1 MKRLKQN
8 RKKHNILFKYSIK
21 EIFVNRKRFI
31 SIMLMAL
38 LGVGFFAGLVASGP
52 DMRDSLDKFLDD
64 TNTYD
69 INIVSTL
76 GLTNED
82 VDEIKKI
89 KNTENVHGIY
99 SKDISFKTD
108 DKEFIFKAIEYSEK
122 INTPI
127 LLDGK
132 LPENNNECVV
142 EQDFLID
149 SGFKIGDNIKI
160 DEDDELK
167 ANSFKIV
174 GSVKSPIYVSMERG
188 TTSLGDGTIDYY
200 LYLNKDVFDM
210 DYYPNIYLNVNS
222 AKIEKITTN
231 KYNELVENVYKDIE
245 NIKEERETQRYNN
258 IKEEASEKLQESID
272 EYEKGKKEG
281 EEELKKAKD
290 KIEDSEKEIKNA
302 ENELVTGKTKAKK
315 EISNAK
321 TEISSSENKLKKS
334 EKEYEEGLEKYSKGV
349 KEYNSNKSKL
359 ESSLDVLNDNLKK
372 LKDLKEEIEKQIAL
386 IEDEIK
392 NGNLENEDKL
402 VLLKN
407 QLSDLNSNIKKI
419 ESNKNKIN
427 NELSSAEKELNKT
440 KKALDSAK
448 KEIDNGYKE
457 LEKGK
462 KELSSRESSLNNQF
476 AKAEKEIEDGKK
488 EIEDAKETLEKEE
501 KKFNEEIKD
510 AEKEIED
517 AKEDIEGIKEGK
529 WYIFDREDDTGFSS
543 FIDSI
548 NSMNNI
554 ATLFPIIFYLV
565 AILISSTSMS
575 RMVEEERGDIGTL
588 KALGYSNLRIIN
600 KYIAYSLLSTVLGG
614 IIGMFI
620 GFILIPTV
628 VWENYSII
636 YYLPEFYPK
645 LRFSYGILGTVIAVI
660 CITGSTVHSAYK
672 ELKDEPSSLMRP
684 KSPKMGKK
692 VILEKIP
699 FIWKRLNFSSK
710 TTVRNVFRYKKR
722 ALMTIIGISGCTAL
736 ILAGFGLRDSIKDIA
751 EYQYGRVFEYDL
763 VVSLNKEDEELVNL
777 VKNSDIVE
785 SVSLTDSLSGSISAE
800 GIKRDTSIIVVENTE
815 DFKNIANLRDIDSGN
830 IIDLSNE
837 GVLIS
842 DKLASLLEI
851 EKGEN
856 ITLTDSDNNEFEYKV
871 LGIVE
876 NYIGH
881 YVYINK
887 DLYESKEN
895 DFNINTLFIKYK
907 EGNND
912 NEAFEEM
919 LLDDNSVTSI
929 TVVENSLEHVRDL
942 LKSLD
947 LVVMILIVSSALLA
961 FVVLYNLAN
970 VNISER
976 VREIATLKVLGFY
989 DKEVDNYI
997 NRESIILTCIGIAIG
1012 LIAGVFL
1019 TGFVI
1024 STCETE
1030 NMRFARNILLHSYIY
1045 SILITSVFSI
1055 IVNFA
1060 THFVLKKI
1068 NMVESLKSIE

>member
-52 DMRDSLDKFLDD
+52 DMRDSLDKFLYD

-132 LPENNNECVV
+132 LPENNNECLV

-149 SGFKIGDNIKI
+149 SGFKIGDNIEI

-321 TEISSSENKLKKS
+321 AEISSSENKLKES
-334 EKEYEEGLEKYSKGV
+334 EKEYEEGLEKYSKGI

-407 QLSDLNSNIKKI
+407 QLSDLNSNIKEI

-684 KSPKMGKK
+684 KAPKMGKK

-800 GIKRDTSIIVVENTE
+800 GIKRDTSIIVVENIE

-947 LVVMILIVSSALLA
+947 LVVMILIISSALLA

-997 NRESIILTCIGIAIG
+997 NRESIILTCIGIVIG

>member
-1 MKRLKQN
+1 MKRFKQK

-149 SGFKIGDNIKI
+149 SGFKIGDNIEI

-302 ENELVTGKTKAKK
+302 ENELETGKTKAKK

-321 TEISSSENKLKKS
+321 AEISSSENKLKKS
-334 EKEYEEGLEKYSKGV
+334 EKEYEEGLEKYSKGI

-407 QLSDLNSNIKKI
+407 QLSDLNSNIKEI

-684 KSPKMGKK
+684 KAPKMGKK

-815 DFKNIANLRDIDSGN
+815 DFKNVANLRDIDSGN

-997 NRESIILTCIGIAIG
+997 NRESIILTCIGIVIG

>member
-149 SGFKIGDNIKI
+149 SGFKIGDNIEI

-281 EEELKKAKD
+281 EAELKKAKD

-302 ENELVTGKTKAKK
+302 ENELETGKTKAKK

-321 TEISSSENKLKKS
+321 AEISSSENKLKKS

-402 VLLKN
+402 FLLKN
-407 QLSDLNSNIKKI
+407 QLSDLNSNIKEI

-476 AKAEKEIEDGKK
+476 AKAKKEIEDGKK
-488 EIEDAKETLEKEE
+488 EIGDAKETLEKEE

-660 CITGSTVHSAYK
+660 CITGSTVHSTYK

-684 KSPKMGKK
+684 KAPKMGKK

-777 VKNSDIVE
+777 VKDSDIVE

-815 DFKNIANLRDIDSGN
+815 DFKNVANLRDIDSGN

-947 LVVMILIVSSALLA
+947 LVVMILIISSALLA

>member
-89 KNTENVHGIY
+89 KNTENVHGVY

-132 LPENNNECVV
+132 LPENNNECLV

-149 SGFKIGDNIKI
+149 SGFKIGDNIEI

-302 ENELVTGKTKAKK
+302 ENELETGKTKAKK

-800 GIKRDTSIIVVENTE
+800 GIKRDTSIIVVENIE

-947 LVVMILIVSSALLA
+947 LVVMILIISSALLA

-997 NRESIILTCIGIAIG
+997 NRESIILTCIGIVIG

>member
-1 MKRLKQN
+1 MKRFKQK

-132 LPENNNECVV
+132 LPENNNECLV

-149 SGFKIGDNIKI
+149 SGFKIGDNIEI

-302 ENELVTGKTKAKK
+302 ENELETGKTKAKK

-321 TEISSSENKLKKS
+321 AEISSSENKLKKS

-407 QLSDLNSNIKKI
+407 QLSDLNSNIKEI

-488 EIEDAKETLEKEE
+488 EIVDAKETLEKEE

-672 ELKDEPSSLMRP
+672 ELKDEPSTLMRP
-684 KSPKMGKK
+684 KAPKMGKK

-777 VKNSDIVE
+777 VKDSDIVE
-785 SVSLTDSLSGSISAE
+785 SVSLTDSLSGSISAD

-815 DFKNIANLRDIDSGN
+815 DFKNVANLRDIDSGN

-997 NRESIILTCIGIAIG
+997 NRESIILTCIGIVIG

>member
-1 MKRLKQN
+1 MKRLKQK

-149 SGFKIGDNIKI
+149 SGFKIGDNIEI

-245 NIKEERETQRYNN
+245 SIKEERETQRYNN

-302 ENELVTGKTKAKK
+302 ENELETGKTKAKK

-407 QLSDLNSNIKKI
+407 QLSDLNSNIKEI

-684 KSPKMGKK
+684 KAPKMGKK

-777 VKNSDIVE
+777 VKDSDIVE
-785 SVSLTDSLSGSISAE
+785 SVSLTDSLSGSISAD

-815 DFKNIANLRDIDSGN
+815 DFKNVANLRDIDSGN

>member
-149 SGFKIGDNIKI
+149 SGFKIGDNIEI

-302 ENELVTGKTKAKK
+302 ENELETGKTKAKK

-321 TEISSSENKLKKS
+321 AEISSSENKLKKS

-407 QLSDLNSNIKKI
+407 QLSDLNSNIKEI

-488 EIEDAKETLEKEE
+488 EIVDAKETLEKEE

-684 KSPKMGKK
+684 KAPKMGKK

-815 DFKNIANLRDIDSGN
+815 DFKNVANLRDIDSGN

-947 LVVMILIVSSALLA
+947 LVVMILIISSALLA

-997 NRESIILTCIGIAIG
+997 NRESIILTCIGIVIG

>member
-149 SGFKIGDNIKI
+149 SGFKIGDNIEI

-245 NIKEERETQRYNN
+245 SIKEERETQRYNN

-281 EEELKKAKD
+281 EAELKKAKD

-302 ENELVTGKTKAKK
+302 ENELETGKTKAKK

-321 TEISSSENKLKKS
+321 AEISSSENKLKKS

-407 QLSDLNSNIKKI
+407 QLSDLNSNIKEI

-440 KKALDSAK
+440 KKALYSAK

-488 EIEDAKETLEKEE
+488 EIVDAKETLEKEE

-777 VKNSDIVE
+777 VKDSDIVE
-785 SVSLTDSLSGSISAE
+785 SVSLTDSLSGSISAD

-815 DFKNIANLRDIDSGN
+815 DFKNVANLRDIDSGN

>member
-1 MKRLKQN
+1 MKRFKQK

-149 SGFKIGDNIKI
+149 SGFKIGDNIEI

-302 ENELVTGKTKAKK
+302 ENELKTGKTKAKK

-407 QLSDLNSNIKKI
+407 QLSDLNSNIKEI

-815 DFKNIANLRDIDSGN
+815 DFKNVANLRDIDSGN

>member
-149 SGFKIGDNIKI
+149 SGFKIGDNIEI

-245 NIKEERETQRYNN
+245 SIKEERETQRYNN

-281 EEELKKAKD
+281 EAELKKAKD

-302 ENELVTGKTKAKK
+302 ENELETGKTKAKK

-407 QLSDLNSNIKKI
+407 QLSDLNSNIKEI

-488 EIEDAKETLEKEE
+488 EIEDAKETLKKEE

-672 ELKDEPSSLMRP
+672 ELRDEPSSLMRP
-684 KSPKMGKK
+684 KAPKMGKK

-815 DFKNIANLRDIDSGN
+815 DFKNVANLRDIDSGN

-856 ITLTDSDNNEFEYKV
+856 ITLTDSDNNEFEYRV

-997 NRESIILTCIGIAIG
+997 NRESIILTCIGILIG

>member
-231 KYNELVENVYKDIE
+231 KYNELLENVYKDIE
-245 NIKEERETQRYNN
+245 SIKEERETQRYNN

-272 EYEKGKKEG
+272 EYEKEKKEG

-302 ENELVTGKTKAKK
+302 ENELETGKTKAKK

-321 TEISSSENKLKKS
+321 AEISSSENKLKKS

-407 QLSDLNSNIKKI
+407 QLSDLNSNIKEI

-672 ELKDEPSSLMRP
+672 ELRDEPSSLMRP
-684 KSPKMGKK
+684 KAPKMGKK

-815 DFKNIANLRDIDSGN
+815 DFKNVANLRDIDSGN

-997 NRESIILTCIGIAIG
+997 NRESIILTCIGIVIG

>member
-149 SGFKIGDNIKI
+149 SGFKIGDNIEI

-302 ENELVTGKTKAKK
+302 ENELETGKTKAKK

-321 TEISSSENKLKKS
+321 AEISSSENKLKKS

-407 QLSDLNSNIKKI
+407 QLSDLNSNIKEI

-976 VREIATLKVLGFY
+976 VKEIATLKVLGFY

-997 NRESIILTCIGIAIG
+997 NRESIILTCIGIVIG

>member
-149 SGFKIGDNIKI
+149 SGFKIGDNIEI

-245 NIKEERETQRYNN
+245 SIKEERETQRYNN

-302 ENELVTGKTKAKK
+302 ENELETGKTKAKK

-407 QLSDLNSNIKKI
+407 QLSDLNSNIKEI

-815 DFKNIANLRDIDSGN
+815 DFKNVANLRDIDSGN

-997 NRESIILTCIGIAIG
+997 NRESIILTCIGIVIG

>member
-302 ENELVTGKTKAKK
+302 ENELKTGKTKAKK

-407 QLSDLNSNIKKI
+407 QLSDLNSNIKEI

-529 WYIFDREDDTGFSS
+529 WYIFDREGDTGFSS

-645 LRFSYGILGTVIAVI
+645 PRFSYRILGTVIAVI

-672 ELKDEPSSLMRP
+672 ELRDEPSSLMRP
-684 KSPKMGKK
+684 KAPKMGKK

-997 NRESIILTCIGIAIG
+997 NRESIILTCIGIVIG

>member
-245 NIKEERETQRYNN
+245 SIKEERETQRYNN

-302 ENELVTGKTKAKK
+302 ENELETGKTKAKK

-321 TEISSSENKLKKS
+321 AEISSSENKLKKS
-334 EKEYEEGLEKYSKGV
+334 EKEYEEGLEKYSKGI

-407 QLSDLNSNIKKI
+407 QLSDLNSNIKEI

-457 LEKGK
+457 LEKAK

-785 SVSLTDSLSGSISAE
+785 SVSLTDSLSGSISAD

-997 NRESIILTCIGIAIG
+997 NRESIILTCIGIVIG

>member
-149 SGFKIGDNIKI
+149 SGFKIGDNIEI

-281 EEELKKAKD
+281 EAELKKAKD

-302 ENELVTGKTKAKK
+302 ENELETGKTKAKK

-321 TEISSSENKLKKS
+321 AEISSSENKLKKS

-407 QLSDLNSNIKKI
+407 QLSDLNSNIKEI

-684 KSPKMGKK
+684 KAPKMGKK

-777 VKNSDIVE
+777 VKDSDIVE

-815 DFKNIANLRDIDSGN
+815 DFKNVANLRDIDSGN

-997 NRESIILTCIGIAIG
+997 NRESIILTCIGIVIG

>member
-149 SGFKIGDNIKI
+149 SGFKIGDNIEI

-302 ENELVTGKTKAKK
+302 ENELETGKTKAKK

-321 TEISSSENKLKKS
+321 AEISSSENKLKKS

-407 QLSDLNSNIKKI
+407 QLSDLNSNIKEI

-645 LRFSYGILGTVIAVI
+645 LRFSYGMLGTVIAVI

-684 KSPKMGKK
+684 KAPKMGKK

-815 DFKNIANLRDIDSGN
+815 DFKNVANLRDIDSGN

-997 NRESIILTCIGIAIG
+997 NRESIILTCIGILIG

>member
-1 MKRLKQN
+1 MKRFKQK

-149 SGFKIGDNIKI
+149 SGFKIGDNIEI

-245 NIKEERETQRYNN
+245 NIKEERETKRYNN

-281 EEELKKAKD
+281 EAELKKAKD

-302 ENELVTGKTKAKK
+302 ENELETGKTKAKK

-321 TEISSSENKLKKS
+321 AEISSSENKLKKS

-407 QLSDLNSNIKKI
+407 QLSDLNSNIKEI

-488 EIEDAKETLEKEE
+488 EIVDAKETLEKEE

-684 KSPKMGKK
+684 KAPKMGKK

-997 NRESIILTCIGIAIG
+997 NRESIILTCIGIVIG

>member
-1 MKRLKQN
+1 MKRLKQK

-149 SGFKIGDNIKI
+149 SGFKIGDNIEI

-245 NIKEERETQRYNN
+245 SIKEERETQRYNN

-302 ENELVTGKTKAKK
+302 ENELETGKTKAKK

-407 QLSDLNSNIKKI
+407 QLSDLNSNIKEI

-510 AEKEIED
+510 VEKEIED

-777 VKNSDIVE
+777 VKDSDIVE

-881 YVYINK
+881 YVCINK

-947 LVVMILIVSSALLA
+947 LVVMILIISSALLA

>member
-149 SGFKIGDNIKI
+149 SGFKIGDNIEI

-281 EEELKKAKD
+281 EAELKKAKD

-302 ENELVTGKTKAKK
+302 ENELKTGKTKAKK

-321 TEISSSENKLKKS
+321 AEISSSENKLKES
-334 EKEYEEGLEKYSKGV
+334 EKEYEEGLEKYSKGI

-407 QLSDLNSNIKKI
+407 QLSDLNSNIKEI

-830 IIDLSNE
+830 IIDPSNE

-997 NRESIILTCIGIAIG
+997 NRESIILTCIGIVIG

>member
-1 MKRLKQN
+1 MKRFKQK

-149 SGFKIGDNIKI
+149 SGFKIGDNIEI

-281 EEELKKAKD
+281 EAELKKAKD

-302 ENELVTGKTKAKK
+302 ENELETGKTKAKK

-321 TEISSSENKLKKS
+321 AEISSSENKLKKS

-407 QLSDLNSNIKKI
+407 QLSDLNSNIKEI

-488 EIEDAKETLEKEE
+488 EIVDAKETLEKEE

-684 KSPKMGKK
+684 KAPKMGKK

-777 VKNSDIVE
+777 VKDSDIVE
-785 SVSLTDSLSGSISAE
+785 SVSLTDSLSGSISAD

-815 DFKNIANLRDIDSGN
+815 DFKNVANLRDIDSGN

>member
-149 SGFKIGDNIKI
+149 SGFKIGDNIEI

-245 NIKEERETQRYNN
+245 SIKEERETQRYNN

-302 ENELVTGKTKAKK
+302 ENELETGKTKAKK

-321 TEISSSENKLKKS
+321 AEISSSENKLKKS
-334 EKEYEEGLEKYSKGV
+334 EKEYEEGLEKYSKGI

-407 QLSDLNSNIKKI
+407 QLSDLNSNIKEI

-510 AEKEIED
+510 AENEIED

-684 KSPKMGKK
+684 KAPKMGKK

-785 SVSLTDSLSGSISAE
+785 SVSLTDSLSGSISAD

-815 DFKNIANLRDIDSGN
+815 DFKNVANLRDIDSGN

-997 NRESIILTCIGIAIG
+997 NRESIILTCIGIVIG

>member
-149 SGFKIGDNIKI
+149 SGFKIGDNIEI

-302 ENELVTGKTKAKK
+302 ENELETGKTKAKK

-407 QLSDLNSNIKKI
+407 QLSDLNSNIKEI

-672 ELKDEPSSLMRP
+672 ELRDEPSSLMRP
-684 KSPKMGKK
+684 KAPKMGKK

-997 NRESIILTCIGIAIG
+997 NRESIILTCIGIVIG

>member
-1 MKRLKQN
+1 MKRFKQK

-231 KYNELVENVYKDIE
+231 KYNELLENVYKDIE

-281 EEELKKAKD
+281 EAELKKAKD

-302 ENELVTGKTKAKK
+302 ENELETGKTKAKK

-321 TEISSSENKLKKS
+321 AEISSSENKLKKS

-372 LKDLKEEIEKQIAL
+372 LKDLKEKIEKQIAL

-407 QLSDLNSNIKKI
+407 QLSDLNSNIKEI

-684 KSPKMGKK
+684 KAPKMGKK

-777 VKNSDIVE
+777 VKDSDIVE

-830 IIDLSNE
+830 IIDPSNE

-997 NRESIILTCIGIAIG
+997 NRESIILTCIGILIG

>member
-149 SGFKIGDNIKI
+149 SGFKIGDNIEI

-245 NIKEERETQRYNN
+245 NIKEERETKRYNN

-281 EEELKKAKD
+281 EAELKKAKD

-302 ENELVTGKTKAKK
+302 ENELETGKTKAKK

-321 TEISSSENKLKKS
+321 AEISSSENKLKKS

-407 QLSDLNSNIKKI
+407 QLSDLNSNIKEI

-488 EIEDAKETLEKEE
+488 EIVDAKETLEKEE

-672 ELKDEPSSLMRP
+672 ELKDEPSTLMRP
-684 KSPKMGKK
+684 KAPKMGKK

-777 VKNSDIVE
+777 VKDSDIVE
-785 SVSLTDSLSGSISAE
+785 SVSLTDSLSGSISAD

-815 DFKNIANLRDIDSGN
+815 DFKNVANLRDIDSGN

-997 NRESIILTCIGIAIG
+997 NRESIILTCIGIVIG

>member
-132 LPENNNECVV
+132 LPENNNECLV

-149 SGFKIGDNIKI
+149 SGFKIGDNIEI

-334 EKEYEEGLEKYSKGV
+334 EKEYEEGLEKYSKGI

-407 QLSDLNSNIKKI
+407 QLSDLNSNIKEI

-448 KEIDNGYKE
+448 KDIDNGYKE

-672 ELKDEPSSLMRP
+672 ELRDEPSSLMRP
-684 KSPKMGKK
+684 KAPKIGKK

-815 DFKNIANLRDIDSGN
+815 DFKNVANLRDIDSGN
-830 IIDLSNE
+830 IIDPSNE

-907 EGNND
+907 EGNNN

-997 NRESIILTCIGIAIG
+997 NRESIILTCIGIVIG

>member
-1 MKRLKQN
+1 MKRFKQK

-149 SGFKIGDNIKI
+149 SGFKIGDNIEI

-281 EEELKKAKD
+281 EAELKKAKD

-302 ENELVTGKTKAKK
+302 ENELETGKTKAKK

-321 TEISSSENKLKKS
+321 AEISSSENKLKKS

-407 QLSDLNSNIKKI
+407 QLSDLNSNIKEI

-488 EIEDAKETLEKEE
+488 EIVDAKETLEKEE

-815 DFKNIANLRDIDSGN
+815 DFKNVANLRDIDSGN

>member
-1 MKRLKQN
+1 MKRLKQK

-302 ENELVTGKTKAKK
+302 ENELETGKTKAKK

-321 TEISSSENKLKKS
+321 AEISSSENKLKKS

-407 QLSDLNSNIKKI
+407 QLSDLNSNIKEI

-777 VKNSDIVE
+777 VKDSDIVE

>member
-132 LPENNNECVV
+132 LPENNNECLV

-149 SGFKIGDNIKI
+149 SGFKIGDNIEI

-167 ANSFKIV
+167 ANSSKIV

-302 ENELVTGKTKAKK
+302 ENELETGKTKAKK

-321 TEISSSENKLKKS
+321 AEISSSENKLKKS
-334 EKEYEEGLEKYSKGV
+334 EKEYEEGLEKYSKGI

-407 QLSDLNSNIKKI
+407 QLSDLNSNIKEI

-457 LEKGK
+457 LEKAK

-672 ELKDEPSSLMRP
+672 ELRDEPSSLMRP
-684 KSPKMGKK
+684 KAPKMGKK

-815 DFKNIANLRDIDSGN
+815 DFKNVANLRDIDSGN

-997 NRESIILTCIGIAIG
+997 NRESIILTCIGIVIG

>member
-302 ENELVTGKTKAKK
+302 ENELETGKTKAKK

-321 TEISSSENKLKKS
+321 TEISTSENKLKKS

-407 QLSDLNSNIKKI
+407 QLSDLNSNIKEI

-488 EIEDAKETLEKEE
+488 EIVDAKETLEKEE

-529 WYIFDREDDTGFSS
+529 WYIFDREYDTGFSS

-672 ELKDEPSSLMRP
+672 ELRDEPSSLMRP
-684 KSPKMGKK
+684 KAPKMGKK

-997 NRESIILTCIGIAIG
+997 NRESIILTCIGIVIG

>member
-1 MKRLKQN
+1 MKRLKQK

-302 ENELVTGKTKAKK
+302 ENELETGKTKAKK

-321 TEISSSENKLKKS
+321 AEISSSENKLKKS

-407 QLSDLNSNIKKI
+407 QLSDLNSNIKEI

-777 VKNSDIVE
+777 VKDSDIVE

-815 DFKNIANLRDIDSGN
+815 DFKNVANLRDIDSGN

>member
-132 LPENNNECVV
+132 LPENNNECLV

-149 SGFKIGDNIKI
+149 SGFKIGDNIEI

-302 ENELVTGKTKAKK
+302 ENELETGKTKAKK

-334 EKEYEEGLEKYSKGV
+334 EKEYEEGLEKYSKGI

-372 LKDLKEEIEKQIAL
+372 LKDLKKEIEKQIAL

-407 QLSDLNSNIKKI
+407 QLSDLNSNIKEI

-684 KSPKMGKK
+684 KAPKMGKK

-997 NRESIILTCIGIAIG
+997 NRESIILTCIGILIG

-1030 NMRFARNILLHSYIY
+1030 NMRFARNILVHSYIY

>member
-149 SGFKIGDNIKI
+149 SGFKIGDNIEI

-302 ENELVTGKTKAKK
+302 ENELETGKTKAKK

-407 QLSDLNSNIKKI
+407 QLSDLNSNIKEI

-815 DFKNIANLRDIDSGN
+815 DFKNVANLRDIDSGN

-997 NRESIILTCIGIAIG
+997 NRESIILTCIGIVIG

>member
-672 ELKDEPSSLMRP
+672 ELRDEPSSLMRP
-684 KSPKMGKK
+684 KAPKMGKK

-997 NRESIILTCIGIAIG
+997 NRESIILTCIGILIG

-1030 NMRFARNILLHSYIY
+1030 NMRFARNILVHSYIY

>member
-149 SGFKIGDNIKI
+149 SGFKIGDNIEI

-245 NIKEERETQRYNN
+245 SVKEERETQRYNN

-302 ENELVTGKTKAKK
+302 ENELETGKTKAKK

-407 QLSDLNSNIKKI
+407 QLSDLNSNIKEI

-830 IIDLSNE
+830 IIDPSNE

-997 NRESIILTCIGIAIG
+997 NRESIILTCIGIVIG

>member
-149 SGFKIGDNIKI
+149 SGFKIGDNIEI

-302 ENELVTGKTKAKK
+302 ENELETSKTKAKK

-407 QLSDLNSNIKKI
+407 QLSDLNSNIKEI

-684 KSPKMGKK
+684 KAPKMGKK

-997 NRESIILTCIGIAIG
+997 NRESIILTCIGIVIG

>member
-1 MKRLKQN
+1 MKRFKQK

-149 SGFKIGDNIKI
+149 SGFKIGDNIEI

-245 NIKEERETQRYNN
+245 NIKEERETKRYNN

-281 EEELKKAKD
+281 EAELKKAKD

-302 ENELVTGKTKAKK
+302 ENELETGKTKAKK

-321 TEISSSENKLKKS
+321 AEISSSENKLKKS

-407 QLSDLNSNIKKI
+407 QLSDLNSNIKEI

-488 EIEDAKETLEKEE
+488 EIVDAKETLEKEE

-672 ELKDEPSSLMRP
+672 ELKDEPSTLMRP
-684 KSPKMGKK
+684 KAPKMGKK

-815 DFKNIANLRDIDSGN
+815 DFKNVANLRDIDSGN

>member
-1 MKRLKQN
+1 
-8 RKKHNILFKYSIK
+8 
-21 EIFVNRKRFI
+21 
-31 SIMLMAL
+31 
-38 LGVGFFAGLVASGP
+38 
-52 DMRDSLDKFLDD
+52 
-64 TNTYD
+64 
-69 INIVSTL
+69 
-76 GLTNED
+76 
-82 VDEIKKI
+82 
-89 KNTENVHGIY
+89 
-99 SKDISFKTD
+99 
-108 DKEFIFKAIEYSEK
+108 
-122 INTPI
+122 
-127 LLDGK
+127 
-132 LPENNNECVV
+132 
-142 EQDFLID
+142 
-149 SGFKIGDNIKI
+149 
-160 DEDDELK
+160 
-167 ANSFKIV
+167 
-174 GSVKSPIYVSMERG
+174 
-188 TTSLGDGTIDYY
+188 
-200 LYLNKDVFDM
+200 
-210 DYYPNIYLNVNS
+210 
-222 AKIEKITTN
+222 
-231 KYNELVENVYKDIE
+231 
-245 NIKEERETQRYNN
+245 
-258 IKEEASEKLQESID
+258 
-272 EYEKGKKEG
+272 
-281 EEELKKAKD
+281 
-290 KIEDSEKEIKNA
+290 
-302 ENELVTGKTKAKK
+302 
-315 EISNAK
+315 
-321 TEISSSENKLKKS
+321 
-334 EKEYEEGLEKYSKGV
+334 
-349 KEYNSNKSKL
+349 
-359 ESSLDVLNDNLKK
+359 
-372 LKDLKEEIEKQIAL
+372 
-386 IEDEIK
+386 
-392 NGNLENEDKL
+392 
-402 VLLKN
+402 
-407 QLSDLNSNIKKI
+407 
-419 ESNKNKIN
+419 
-427 NELSSAEKELNKT
+427 
-440 KKALDSAK
+440 
-448 KEIDNGYKE
+448 
-457 LEKGK
+457 
-462 KELSSRESSLNNQF
+462 
-476 AKAEKEIEDGKK
+476 
-488 EIEDAKETLEKEE
+488 
-501 KKFNEEIKD
+501 
-510 AEKEIED
+510 
-517 AKEDIEGIKEGK
+517 
-529 WYIFDREDDTGFSS
+529 
-543 FIDSI
+543 
-548 NSMNNI
+548 
-554 ATLFPIIFYLV
+554 
-565 AILISSTSMS
+565 
-575 RMVEEERGDIGTL
+575 
-588 KALGYSNLRIIN
+588 
-600 KYIAYSLLSTVLGG
+600 
-614 IIGMFI
+614 
-620 GFILIPTV
+620 
-628 VWENYSII
+628 
-636 YYLPEFYPK
+636 
-645 LRFSYGILGTVIAVI
+645 
-660 CITGSTVHSAYK
+660 
-672 ELKDEPSSLMRP
+672 MRP

-815 DFKNIANLRDIDSGN
+815 DFKNVANLRDIDSGN

-997 NRESIILTCIGIAIG
+997 NRESIILTCIGILIG

-1030 NMRFARNILLHSYIY
+1030 NMRFARNILVHSYIY

>member
-132 LPENNNECVV
+132 LPENNNECLV

-149 SGFKIGDNIKI
+149 SGFKIGDNIEI

-302 ENELVTGKTKAKK
+302 ENELETGKTKAKK

-321 TEISSSENKLKKS
+321 AEISSSENKLKKS

-392 NGNLENEDKL
+392 NGNLENQDKL

-407 QLSDLNSNIKKI
+407 QLSDLNSNIKEI

-785 SVSLTDSLSGSISAE
+785 SVSLTDSLSGSISAD

-997 NRESIILTCIGIAIG
+997 NRESIILTCIGIVIG